1 MMDRRTFA
9 GSLGGAAA
17 FAAFDARA
25 QVPAMPVI
33 WFLGSASPNL
43 WIGRLRAFHQG
54 LGEIGYLEGRNVA
67 IEYRWAEG
75 HNDQLS
81 ALAADLVRR
90 QVKVIAVIGNT
101 PSALAAKAATA
112 TIPIVFRVAVNPVES
127 GLVASLGR
135 PGGNIT
141 GVTTLGVE
149 LGSKQL
155 EFLHEM
161 VPAATR
167 FAMLINPTNPVVA
180 ETHLKT
186 IPAAAASLG
195 LELHFLRASTDG
207 DFEAVFTDMLRLRV
221 AGLMISADAFLN
233 SRNEV
238 LAKLA
243 IQHRVPAISPY
254 REFVEAGGLSS
265 YGGSIN
271 DGSRQAGVCTA
282 RILNGEKPANLPV
295 HEPTK
300 LEFVVNIK
308 TANALGLTIS
318 QAIML
323 RIEEVVEYGQDSIH

>member
-1 MMDRRTFA
+1 M
-9 GSLGGAAA
+9 S
-17 FAAFDARA
+17 
-25 QVPAMPVI
+25 
-33 WFLGSASPNL
+33 
-43 WIGRLRAFHQG
+43 
-54 LGEIGYLEGRNVA
+54 
-67 IEYRWAEG
+67 
-75 HNDQLS
+75 
-81 ALAADLVRR
+81 
-90 QVKVIAVIGNT
+90 
-101 PSALAAKAATA
+101 
-112 TIPIVFRVAVNPVES
+112 S